1 MTIPVLIG
9 ILIFAHGIE
18 TILGFGST
26 VIAIALGGLVA
37 PIGTLVQA
45 FVILGFGQASWI
57 LVREWRHIN
66 WPRLWREVF
75 PACISGTLLGFG
87 LHAYVSERALRIGVG
102 TVVTLLALAQLYAL
116 IRGKRS
122 GKLSKPVGLGFLVA
136 GGIMHGLFATGG
148 PLIIYYAQRS
158 LGAPA
163 AIRASLATL
172 WIVLNTSVMIN
183 FYRQGLLTEA
193 SFDMAIYLIPGL
205 LGGLVAGSLIKTTE
219 RGYQLLAY
227 CVLAFC
233 GLVLALG

>member
-1 MTIPVLIG
+1 MIPALNAL
-9 ILIFAHGIE
+9 LIFAHGIE

-26 VIAIALGGLVA
+26 VIAISLGGLLA
-37 PIGTLVQA
+37 PIDKLVQV
-45 FVILGFGQASWI
+45 FVILGFGQATWI
-57 LVREWRHIN
+57 LAREWKHIN
-66 WPRLWREVF
+66 WSKLWQEVL
-75 PACISGTLLGFG
+75 PACISGTLIGFG
-87 LHAYVSERALRIGVG
+87 LHAYVSERALRVGVG
-102 TVVTLLALAQLYAL
+102 TVVTSLALAQLYAL
-116 IRGKRS
+116 IKGRKS
-122 GKLSKPVGLGFLVA
+122 GQLAKPVGLGFLVA

-163 AIRASLATL
+163 AIRSTLASL

-183 FYRQGLLTEA
+183 FARQGMLTEA
-193 SFDMAIYLIPGL
+193 SFDMALYLVPGL
-205 LGGLVAGSLIKTTE
+205 IGGLIAGSLIKTSE